1 MNQRE
6 NIIKLKKQFLID
18 NRQLS
23 LILGISILRIEA
35 LLKGAIP
42 SRYEFVKIERGLKIK
57 KMITKPMSIVEIIQE
72 QHTTIEGTKKR
83 ILDIAHIGLGAMR
96 CQEMS
101 DYIDDMIDEAMYLG
115 MLYANNNDDEEVLKQ
130 VRKRRM
136 K

>member
-35 LLKGAIP
+35 MLKGAVP
-42 SRYEFVKIERGLKIK
+42 SRYEFIKIGRGLKIK
-57 KMITKPMSIVEIIQE
+57 KMIAKPMSINEIINE
-72 QHTTIEGTKKR
+72 QQNTILGTKKR
-83 ILDIAHIGLGAMR
+83 IIDIAHLGLGTIR
-96 CQEMS
+96 CQEIS
-101 DYIDDMIDEAMYLG
+101 EYIDDMIDEAMYLG
-115 MLYANNNDDEEVLKQ
+115 MLYANNNDDEEVLDK